1 MNIRELRNR
10 KHALGATIVSRGS
23 SFNKDRYTEKYDKE
37 YTFTSML
44 YESDLLFSDCVVFLD
59 RPQFGLPAMTLG

>member
-10 KHALGATIVSRGS
+10 KHALGATIVNKGS

-44 YESDLLFSDCVVFLD
+44 YESD
-59 RPQFGLPAMTLG
+59 